1 MTDRDL
7 RKLGRNDLLELL
19 LEQTKEID
27 RLRIELDTTK
37 KQLADRKIMLDNAGS
52 IAEASLM
59 LNGVFAAAQ
68 DACAQYMENIQ
79 DLSQRQEEICA
90 QMQKETKLKC
100 DMMIANAKTEADA
113 YWNNI
118 NKKVDELFD
127 SYTGLRDFLAVNAA
141 LRKRQY

>member
-79 DLSQRQEEICA
+79 GLSQRQEEICA

>member
-7 RKLGRNDLLELL
+7 RQLGRNDLLELL

-27 RLRIELDTTK
+27 QLRSELDTAK
-37 KQLADRKIMLDNAGS
+37 QQLADRKIMLDRAGS

-79 DLSQRQEEICA
+79 GLSQRQEEICA

-100 DMMIANAKTEADA
+100 DMMIANAKAEADA

-118 NKKVDELFD
+118 NKKVDELFN
-127 SYTGLRDFLAVNAA
+127 SYAGLRDFLEVNAA